1 MDIKGIVLYAAIVFI
16 GSYAIEALIVFAQ
29 FPQALSYALLAVPAV
44 AAWAASRISPS
55 TSHRA
60 GSLWPIPKGK
70 ALRIAFVVP
79 VVFAAA
85 YGVATLVGYVHFDW
99 GFNELMGLLSPIIEQ
114 WQIDPAWEPFM
125 PMILFA
131 EALVLSI
138 VLGPTAYAAMMLG
151 NEYGWRG
158 YLLPRLMPLG
168 RWPAYVITGLLWGL
182 SILPI
187 VLLTPGS
194 APLQDSV
201 RVLAMMTALS
211 ILLGELWNRS
221 RHLGLVAICCGC
233 CICQA
238 TTIWTFVVISSTTLL
253 PFESG
258 FDNVSIAAVIVLAFG
273 MTFVFG
279 KLGVGANEAAG
290 DAHGEETIDG

>member
-1 MDIKGIVLYAAIVFI
+1 MDIKGIVLYVAIVFI

-29 FPQALSYALLAVPAV
+29 LPLALSYALLAVPAA
-44 AAWAASRISPS
+44 AAWVASRISPS

-85 YGVATLVGYVHFDW
+85 YGIATLVGYVHFDW
-99 GFNELMGLLSPIIEQ
+99 GFNELMGLLSPIEQ
-114 WQIDPAWEPFM
+114 RQVDPALEPFM
-125 PMILFA
+125 PMIFFA

-138 VLGPTAYAAMMLG
+138 VLGPTAYAAVMLG

-187 VLLTPGS
+187 VLLTPGA

-201 RVLAMMTALS
+201 RLLAMVTALS
-211 ILLGELWNRS
+211 ILLGEVWNRS
-221 RHLGLVAICCGC
+221 RHLSLVAICCGC

-258 FDNVSIAAVIVLAFG
+258 FDNVSIVAILLLAFAV
-273 MTFVFG
+273 TFVFG
-279 KLGVGANEAAG
+279 TLDVSAKEVPGAVSGQENL
-290 DAHGEETIDG
+290 DG

>member
-1 MDIKGIVLYAAIVFI
+1 MDIKGIVLYVAVVFI

-29 FPQALSYALLAVPAV
+29 LPLALSYALLAVPAV
-44 AAWAASRISPS
+44 AAWGASSISPS

-70 ALRIAFVVP
+70 AFRIAFAIP

-99 GFNELMGLLSPIIEQ
+99 GFNELMGLLSPIIDQ
-114 WQIDPAWEPFM
+114 WQIDPALEPFM

-138 VLGPTAYAAMMLG
+138 VLGPTAYAAMMLC

-182 SILPI
+182 SMLPI
-187 VLLTPGS
+187 VLLTPGA

-201 RVLAMMTALS
+201 RLLAMVTALS
-211 ILLGELWNRS
+211 ILLGEVWNRS

-238 TTIWTFVVISSTTLL
+238 TTIWTFVVVSSTTLL

-258 FDNVSIAAVIVLAFG
+258 FDNVSIAAFLVLAFA
-273 MTFVFG
+273 MTFMFG
-279 KLGVGANEAAG
+279 KLDVTAKEAPG
-290 DAHGEETIDG
+290 TMSGQESLNG

>member
-1 MDIKGIVLYAAIVFI
+1 LYVAVVFI

-29 FPQALSYALLAVPAV
+29 LPLALSYALLAVPAV
-44 AAWAASRISPS
+44 AAWMASRSSPS

-70 ALRIAFVVP
+70 ALRIAFVIP

-85 YGVATLVGYVHFDW
+85 YGIATQVGYVHFDW
-99 GFNELMGLLSPIIEQ
+99 GFNELMGLLSPIIEGR
-114 WQIDPAWEPFM
+114 QIDPALEPFM
-125 PMILFA
+125 PAIFFVMG
-131 EALVLSI
+131 LVLSI
-138 VLGPTAYAAMMLG
+138 VLGPTAYAAVMLG

-168 RWPAYVITGLLWGL
+168 RWPAYIITGLLWGL

-201 RVLAMMTALS
+201 RILAMMTALS
-211 ILLGELWNRS
+211 ILLGEVWNRS

-258 FDNVSIAAVIVLAFG
+258 FDNVSIVAFLVLAFG

-279 KLGVGANEAAG
+279 KLDVSAKEVTGAVSGQENL
-290 DAHGEETIDG
+290 DG